1 MLSLGFKAIS
11 SLLTNNQTQAL
22 ALALA
27 FALFHL
33 TKDRIL

>member
-11 SLLTNNQTQAL
+11 SLLTNNQTQG
-22 ALALA
+22 LALA

-33 TKDRIL
+33 TKDKIL